1 MPVPGFVA
9 RTNSFPATIAIS
21 PDGRYAA
28 LLNQGYGTQENGLTQ
43 SIAVLNLDTNQLH
56 DFPDKRLRADE
67 KTTLQ
72 QLTRLVQSEVREAR
86 AGGGRRHSAD
96 LMQDWNDRMNDMLG
110 SSAGRFRLWIRRHPW
125 FTLVWLASIVP
136 IAYFVARSRI

>member
-43 SIAVLNLDTNQLH
+43 SIAVLSLDTNQLH
-56 DFPDKRLRADE
+56 DFPDKRLPADE
-67 KTTLQ
+67 KTTL
-72 QLTRLVQSEVREAR
+72 LS
-86 AGGGRRHSAD
+86 
-96 LMQDWNDRMNDMLG
+96 
-110 SSAGRFRLWIRRHPW
+110 
-125 FTLVWLASIVP
+125 
-136 IAYFVARSRI
+136 YFVGLAYSGDGTHLYASMSSVSENDIAVYRFARGQVTPERVIRISPQALAKSRELTYDRGPNPAGTGK